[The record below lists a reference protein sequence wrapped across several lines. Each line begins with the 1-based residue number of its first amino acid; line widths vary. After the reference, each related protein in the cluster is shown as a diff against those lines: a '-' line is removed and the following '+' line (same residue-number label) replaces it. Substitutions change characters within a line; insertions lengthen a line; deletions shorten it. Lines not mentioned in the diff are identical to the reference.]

1 MIKVWLQ
8 WDQTNPISLS
18 AQKLAHFVSCHVAM
32 FPIFVG
38 VKKII
43 ELVSGFESKCQSIV
57 GSLIDSDPYGM
68 VTVKKLYKIILG
80 LLTKGFFFFSKMNK
94 FISYFTASK
103 L

>member
-1 MIKVWLQ
+1 MRLDKS
-8 WDQTNPISLS
+8 NFS

-38 VKKII
+38 VKKNFV

-80 LLTKGFFFFSKMNK
+80 LLTKGFFFF
-94 FISYFTASK
+94 
-103 L
+103 